1 MTFTGFNNNLNIK
14 KDTEVKP
21 VTKLPVETIKDVNLI
36 TIGKYRSR
44 LGTLLQQKK
53 KQLDLLPQE
62 DDRRKKIVQ
71 QIMAIQAN
79 SLGLLTKKMS
89 KNRFEKLNGQI
100 ASQYSSIGKNTTKKN
115 LTKKSIIRK
124 NITKKVTNKKN

>member
-1 MTFTGFNNNLNIK
+1 
-14 KDTEVKP
+14 
-21 VTKLPVETIKDVNLI
+21 
-36 TIGKYRSR
+36 
-44 LGTLLQQKK
+44 
-53 KQLDLLPQE
+53 
-62 DDRRKKIVQ
+62 
-71 QIMAIQAN
+71 
-79 SLGLLTKKMS
+79 MS